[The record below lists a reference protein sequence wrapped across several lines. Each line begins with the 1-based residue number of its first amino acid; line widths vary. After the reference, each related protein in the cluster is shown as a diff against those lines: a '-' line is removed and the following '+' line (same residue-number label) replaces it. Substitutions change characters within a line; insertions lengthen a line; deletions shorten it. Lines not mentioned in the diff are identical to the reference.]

1 MTTLAEET
9 SVAESNGGGNRLLV
23 VIILFQMLAIA
34 GLAYFVFTIKS
45 DMLALQETSK
55 AATSAEAEFNEEN
68 ETLTPEEQETKSMGP
83 MVKLGSL
90 IVNLRGLD
98 NRNHVLRTSLD
109 IEVDSEETRREVES
123 KIPIIR
129 YKLQSLL
136 MNRRPQ
142 EVLGQNQV
150 EMLRE
155 NMKRIADAVLKTEG
169 KVVNIWPTSWIME

>member
-1 MTTLAEET
+1 MAEET
-9 SVAESNGGGNRLLV
+9 SVAENNGGGGRLLI

-34 GLAYFVFTIKS
+34 GLAYFVFTIKQ
-45 DMLALQETSK
+45 DMGLLQASRQAQNE
-55 AATSAEAEFNEEN
+55 AESEFNEEN
-68 ETLTPEEQETKSMGP
+68 ETLAAEEKEPKSMGP
-83 MVKLGSL
+83 MVKLGQL

-109 IEVDSEETRREVES
+109 IEVDTEETRREVES
-123 KIPIIR
+123 KITIIR
-129 YKLQSLL
+129 YKLLSLL
-136 MNRRPQ
+136 QNRRPQ

-155 NMKRIADAVLKTEG
+155 NMKRIADAVLKSEA